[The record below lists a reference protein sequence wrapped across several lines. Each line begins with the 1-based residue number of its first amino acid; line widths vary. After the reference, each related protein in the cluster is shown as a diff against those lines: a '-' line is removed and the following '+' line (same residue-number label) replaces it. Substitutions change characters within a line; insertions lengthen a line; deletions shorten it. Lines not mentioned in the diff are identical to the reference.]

1 MFSRSGAIKREP
13 ENGLLTLSGSHR
25 QKHYRPVRLFGHIM
39 SLEFN
44 RHSLHQT
51 DFSHRHT
58 ALADGTAGFHISCLV
73 GRIII
78 VIPMVYLLVTAKHL
92 PSNLAFLN
100 LICALALA
108 IGYSLAGKLKFHF
121 DIRKT
126 FTSIAIRAS
135 LGRSRKLK
143 RAIEN
148 GIDVNESHIDGR
160 TALMLAARNCKVENV
175 RLLIEAGANITA
187 IDHDGNTALIWASV
201 LGNIKILQMLIDA
214 GSDINAKNHEGKT
227 ALDIALPPGFMNKR
241 AIGLLSRHG
250 ALKGNELQ

>member
-1 MFSRSGAIKREP
+1 MIRYIGSIILYLLLGISIGAFEWYVCQPFIKSMTDKLFPLEKIRHKRA
-13 ENGLLTLSGSHR
+13 LHSFADLVTAMSSAIGS
-25 QKHYRPVRLFGHIM
+25 
-39 SLEFN
+39 
-44 RHSLHQT
+44 
-51 DFSHRHT
+51 
-58 ALADGTAGFHISCLV
+58 
-73 GRIII
+73 III
-78 VIPMVYLLVTAKHL
+78 AIPVVYLLATAKHL
-92 PSNLAFLN
+92 PSNPAFLN
-100 LICALALA
+100 LTCALALA
-108 IGYSLAGKLKFHF
+108 IGYSLAGKLKFYF

-135 LGRSRKLK
+135 LGRSRKLE

-148 GIDVNESHIDGR
+148 GIDVNEPHIDGR

-241 AIGLLSRHG
+241 AIGLLTQHG